1 MLSFYAFPHTFAIMS
16 AFNMLCASHTNS
28 QQYIQTL
35 PPPPPP
41 SPPESEE
48 EDPEE
53 GDKDLDSDDFLFVP
67 LDDLEEVL
75 DDLQAKQRGRQAL
88 QPPEQQ
94 LLSSQ
99 ALLGILLSFSW
110 NVMLLHFC
118 IDAWATLGQPG
129 EAFYPQVFKQR
140 KRSQHQPGFV
150 ALIWSVVDLDRVHM
164 HMKVS
169 DLLGSVWAPSVAVHT
184 VASPPA
190 AKWVAEDLDGMFCLD
205 QSWIFVDHR
214 FKQPLVEALTPLLT
228 HPVVSAPHPC
238 TYLYVCVDMC
248 VCIHYA
254 LTIVFLVAFLSK
266 QALINPVALLTAMN
280 RTQIR
285 GT

>member
-1 MLSFYAFPHTFAIMS
+1 MTCKLSNNGAKRYSYLSSSFSLVKHYLVSFFPS
-16 AFNMLCASHTNS
+16 LGMLCSYTFH
-28 QQYIQTL
+28 
-35 PPPPPP
+35 
-41 SPPESEE
+41 
-48 EDPEE
+48 
-53 GDKDLDSDDFLFVP
+53 
-67 LDDLEEVL
+67 
-75 DDLQAKQRGRQAL
+75 
-88 QPPEQQ
+88 
-94 LLSSQ
+94 
-99 ALLGILLSFSW
+99 
-110 NVMLLHFC
+110 

-140 KRSQHQPGFV
+140 KRSQHQPGFA

-184 VASPPA
+184 IASPPA

-238 TYLYVCVDMC
+238 TYLYVCVWIC
-248 VCIHYA
+248 VYVHITHS
-254 LTIVFLVAFLSK
+254 LLSS
-266 QALINPVALLTAMN
+266 
-280 RTQIR
+280 
-285 GT
+285 